1 MGEREWS
8 DRSSQLRL
16 GRPPREVGRTE
27 EFFLTLIYFELE
39 EDYSGTL
46 PAGGRR
52 LSITRGEVATRAL
65 ATRPLVDAEARCASV
80 SVQSVNRRGFD
91 GVSGRR
97 LPDLSRPVMSAV
109 AGW

>member
-1 MGEREWS
+1 MVG
-8 DRSSQLRL
+8 QKLTAHT
-16 GRPPREVGRTE
+16 GATPGEVGRTE